1 VTVLTGLAHDRDD
14 LLDPRRVSR
23 VAHPFVMRGTPR
35 QIARERDLRAPSPD
49 GVDQYCVRHDLLL
62 SGVIL
67 GPDLLDP

>member
-1 VTVLTGLAHDRDD
+1 
-14 LLDPRRVSR
+14 
-23 VAHPFVMRGTPR
+23 MRGTPR